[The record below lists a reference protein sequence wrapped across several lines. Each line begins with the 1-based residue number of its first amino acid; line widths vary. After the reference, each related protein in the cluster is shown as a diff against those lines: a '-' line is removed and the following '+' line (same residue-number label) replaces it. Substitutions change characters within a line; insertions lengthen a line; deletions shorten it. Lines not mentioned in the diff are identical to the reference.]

1 MQIDIDTIINTIC
14 AIFLFSPFLIGIIS
28 GIISALYQ
36 RTQRSINKKA
46 KIKIDNE
53 IQKIYDEKVSQL
65 EHQLKELEHI
75 KNEKSLKIKHQIE
88 SIKKLEKKLE
98 QSPSQEYPYLS
109 ESISE
114 YLYLAD
120 MEVASYLERK
130 IRPAHATA
138 YEIKYHIAQ
147 EKKKYKR
154 ESIAYKNQLEFYE
167 YLFPWLVDFKE
178 LPPKEAIEYAKDPE
192 KAYAQANDKY
202 WLSPEEYSQLNS
214 AQRSQLALDR
224 WKKRKRSN
232 WEAGIEYEQYIG
244 YYLESNGYR
253 VKYQGA
259 NLGLEDMG
267 IDLIAYKKNELWVI
281 QCKRW
286 NQNKTIHEK
295 HIFQLYGTKVLKEIQ
310 FPEKDIYALF
320 VITEDNLSDLA
331 KECAKRLGVHVRI
344 KPYVDYPMIKCNI
357 NNGEKIYHLPMDQQY
372 NRIVIETSKGEFYA
386 WTAEEAEKKGFR
398 RAIPHNFHQ

>member
-14 AIFLFSPFLIGIIS
+14 AIFLFSPILIGIIS

-53 IQKIYDEKVSQL
+53 IQKIYDEKASQL

-88 SIKKLEKKLE
+88 SIKKLEKELE

-147 EKKKYKR
+147 EKK
-154 ESIAYKNQLEFYE
+154 SIS
-167 YLFPWLVDFKE
+167 V
-178 LPPKEAIEYAKDPE
+178 
-192 KAYAQANDKY
+192 
-202 WLSPEEYSQLNS
+202 
-214 AQRSQLALDR
+214 
-224 WKKRKRSN
+224 
-232 WEAGIEYEQYIG
+232 
-244 YYLESNGYR
+244 
-253 VKYQGA
+253 
-259 NLGLEDMG
+259 
-267 IDLIAYKKNELWVI
+267 
-281 QCKRW
+281 
-286 NQNKTIHEK
+286 
-295 HIFQLYGTKVLKEIQ
+295 KVL
-310 FPEKDIYALF
+310 
-320 VITEDNLSDLA
+320 
-331 KECAKRLGVHVRI
+331 
-344 KPYVDYPMIKCNI
+344 
-357 NNGEKIYHLPMDQQY
+357 HLKT
-372 NRIVIETSKGEFYA
+372 N
-386 WTAEEAEKKGFR
+386 
-398 RAIPHNFHQ
+398 